1 MNSQTKP
8 EIRWDASALEA
19 DPVELAKAFNR
30 SIHGLAKRLPAAA
43 RARFVMALDS
53 ELYGQLGEAAIA
65 ESREHGDGVHPKHR
79 FLRYHDF
86 FAARIGK
93 DERVI
98 DLGSGLGGLAVSIAS
113 KCGAVVHGI
122 EWSQKNVESSRL
134 AAAAA
139 GVEATC
145 TFEEGD
151 ITVTRAAGTFNVI
164 VLSNVLEHI
173 DNREQRLSM
182 WRDWYGARRMLVR
195 VPSFERDWR
204 VPYKK
209 ELGVEWRCDPTHCTE
224 YTQDQLTRELAEA
237 GYVVT
242 ECLAT
247 WGEWWCQAERRS

>member
-1 MNSQTKP
+1 MNSHITP

-65 ESREHGDGVHPKHR
+65 LSREQGDGLHPKHR
-79 FLRYHDF
+79 ILRYHDF
-86 FAARIGK
+86 FVERIGK
-93 DERVI
+93 GERVI
-98 DLGSGLGGLAVSIAS
+98 DLGSGVGALAVSIAAKS
-113 KCGAVVHGI
+113 GARVHGI
-122 EWSQKNVESSRL
+122 DWTQRNVETSRM

-145 TFEEGD
+145 TFEVGD
-151 ITVTRAAGTFNVI
+151 ITLARAEGRFDVV

-173 DNREQRLSM
+173 DDRERRLST
-182 WRDWYGARRMLVR
+182 WRDWYEPRRMLVR

-224 YTQDQLTRELAEA
+224 YTQDQLKRELADA
-237 GYVVT
+237 GYRVT
-242 ECLAT
+242 ECQAM
-247 WGEWWCQAERRS
+247 WGEWWCQAERRW